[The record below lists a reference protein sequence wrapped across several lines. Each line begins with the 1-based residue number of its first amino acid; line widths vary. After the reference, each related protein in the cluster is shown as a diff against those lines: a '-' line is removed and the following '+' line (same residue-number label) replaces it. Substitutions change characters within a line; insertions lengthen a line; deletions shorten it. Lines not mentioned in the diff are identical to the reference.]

1 MTARPNLARWIAKLN
16 PSCEKITEPP
26 ARTSARGGNRPKSQK
41 CQEANP
47 LTLTDHLVGASSPE
61 SVVAGLYK
69 TGRRGLSLRSCK
81 QDVWEGTMKLL
92 STSVLVAIVAWTVA
106 LSAPSQAQQ
115 GEDKLVGAWRLVSFK
130 ATAGDQVS
138 YTLGEHPGGYVG
150 FSPTRFWVSTRKAP
164 AAAALTDAEAV
175 SLMKSHAAYTGKY
188 DVDPAQT
195 PDGTKITIHVDAA
208 SNQALTGTNR
218 VLYTRVDGN
227 KLTLTSPAIVVPTS
241 GLKSVVHLEFVR
253 GD

>member
-1 MTARPNLARWIAKLN
+1 M
-16 PSCEKITEPP
+16 
-26 ARTSARGGNRPKSQK
+26 
-41 CQEANP
+41 
-47 LTLTDHLVGASSPE
+47 
-61 SVVAGLYK
+61 
-69 TGRRGLSLRSCK
+69 
-81 QDVWEGTMKLL
+81 MKLL

-138 YTLGEHPGGYVG
+138 YPLREHPGGYVG

-241 GLKSVVHLEFVR
+241 GLKSVVHLEFVK